1 MVLLDAAQLR
11 YGDRVTQIF
20 GQMVW
25 TYDDVSP
32 VVLDLRTSLVLG
44 RIR

>member
-20 GQMVW
+20 GQMVS